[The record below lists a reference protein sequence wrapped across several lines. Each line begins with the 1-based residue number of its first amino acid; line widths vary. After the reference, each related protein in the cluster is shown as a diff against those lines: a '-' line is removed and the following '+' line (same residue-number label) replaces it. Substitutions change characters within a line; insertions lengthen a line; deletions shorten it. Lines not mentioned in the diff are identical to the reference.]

1 MSEATMD
8 RIRSDKA
15 SGAHPMSEATIWHG
29 GDLGE
34 ARRLFPGATEPWI
47 DLSTGINP
55 IPYPLPPLAPDLFAR
70 LPEPQAHGDLEAAAA
85 EAYGADDAGC
95 VVAAPGTQILISL
108 LPSLRPRGRVAILG
122 PTYAEHAR
130 AWRVA
135 GHAVAEVG
143 SLQAMGEVDVAVIV
157 NPNNPDGRLVPA
169 DALRG
174 LADRLHRRG
183 GWLVVDEAF
192 ADFDAAESLVPALPE
207 GAVVLRSFGK
217 TYGLAGIRLGFAI
230 ARGPAGAM
238 LRVRARTLVGVG
250 AGDRGR
256 PRGPAGSRL
265 ARDRKGIKVR
275 GCAAPRRAPRL
286 RGCGSDPGDDPVP
299 AGPDGRRGASLR
311 SPGATRPL
319 GAPLPARSA
328 PPARRAPRVHGGLV
342 ARRAGL
348 EGLGAARS

>member
-1 MSEATMD
+1 
-8 RIRSDKA
+8 
-15 SGAHPMSEATIWHG
+15 
-29 GDLGE
+29 
-34 ARRLFPGATEPWI
+34 
-47 DLSTGINP
+47 
-55 IPYPLPPLAPDLFAR
+55 
-70 LPEPQAHGDLEAAAA
+70 
-85 EAYGADDAGC
+85 
-95 VVAAPGTQILISL
+95 
-108 LPSLRPRGRVAILG
+108 VAILG

-238 LRVRARTLVGVG
+238 LRAALGPWSVSGPAIAAGRAALRDRAWLAAARASRSADARRLDALLASVG
-250 AGDRGR
+250 ADPIRGTILY
-256 PRGPAGSRL
+256 RL
-265 ARDRKGIKVR
+265 VRTDDAARLFDHLGQHGLWVR
-275 GCAAPRRAPRL
+275 RFQHDPRL
-286 RGCGSDPGDDPVP
+286 LRVGLPGSTAAWSRVARALKGWERPDRDPV
-299 AGPDGRRGASLR
+299 
-311 SPGATRPL
+311 RP
-319 GAPLPARSA
+319 
-328 PPARRAPRVHGGLV
+328 
-342 ARRAGL
+342 
-348 EGLGAARS
+348 